1 MNLASNNNQFEEYLN
16 KYVNM
21 VVNGSNKK
29 FLVQKSNKFSASTG
43 LGLIDNSSIFSYS
56 IIGESASQTCLDDFA
71 GLSWA
76 FSYGGTMDGN
86 PWTFAN
92 PATSVRFTIED
103 SSNCG
108 GVNSA
113 IQFGTALASISTD
126 SMDIYMDLNFTGL
139 AEDHDAFFE
148 NMSFFLNGVKVAS
161 ATSHNYNAY
170 CTSFSPPQTGYI
182 VNPPYLLSAN
192 SVNEFLIDFTT
203 SDADYHV
210 DCFYQINLQFFRDVA
225 MTIPAVLS

>member
-43 LGLIDNSSIFSYS
+43 LGLLDDSSAFSYS
-56 IIGESASQTCLDDFA
+56 IIGESALQQCTDFA

-76 FSYGGTMDGN
+76 FSYEGTINGN
-86 PWTFAN
+86 PWTFTT

-103 SSNCG
+103 SFNCG
-108 GVNSA
+108 GVNDN
-113 IQFGTALASISTD
+113 IQSGTALASISAGLT
-126 SMDIYMDLNFTGL
+126 DIYMDLDFTGL
-139 AEDHDAFFE
+139 AEDHDAFYE
-148 NMSFFLNGVKVAS
+148 NMSFYLNGVEVAS
-161 ATSHNYNAY
+161 ATSHDYNLF

-192 SVNEFLIDFTT
+192 SVNEFRIDFTT
-203 SDADYHV
+203 NDALYHL
-210 DCFYQINLQFFRDVA
+210 DCFYQINLQFFRDA
-225 MTIPAVLS
+225 IMTIPAVLT

>member
-16 KYVNM
+16 KYVNI

-29 FLVQKSNKFSASTG
+29 FFVQKPNKFTATLG
-43 LGLIDNSSIFSYS
+43 LGLLDNVSEFSYS
-56 IIGESASQTCLDDFA
+56 ILGESASQTCTDFA
-71 GLSWA
+71 GLSWT
-76 FSYGGTMDGN
+76 FTYENMVGGT
-86 PWTFAN
+86 PWSFTN

-108 GVNSA
+108 GINSA
-113 IQFGTALASISTD
+113 VQYGTALASISTD
-126 SMDIYMDLNFTGL
+126 SMDIYMDLDFTGL
-139 AEDHDAFFE
+139 AEDEDAFYE

-161 ATSHNYNAY
+161 ATSHDYNLG

-203 SDADYHV
+203 EDPLYHV
-210 DCFYQINLQFFRDVA
+210 NCFYQTNLRFFRDEA